1 MCRFNIHIATNY
13 GNEFWCLWFFAP
25 QSPPSVG
32 FCIFLFFFF
41 YPPPY
46 ERTVW
51 DYIQPKTND
60 IKRDIGRFNWEA
72 FLNNCDVNVQVFI
85 FR

>member
-1 MCRFNIHIATNY
+1 MVLRTPIATIS
-13 GNEFWCLWFFAP
+13 WFLH
-25 QSPPSVG
+25 
-32 FCIFLFFFF
+32 IFILFFF

>member
-1 MCRFNIHIATNY
+1 MVMNSGVYGSSHPNRHNQLVFAYIFFN
-13 GNEFWCLWFFAP
+13 
-25 QSPPSVG
+25 
-32 FCIFLFFFF
+32 FF